1 MYLQDLPLE
10 ILIQVLSTLS
20 LTDMQ
25 KLMLVNFGWRW
36 LIQRFLSRKYHLSL
50 LPYVDNPSAFRDVMR
65 TSHSI
70 ISGSFALDFGL
81 HGTTEPLINA
91 SDIDVYTGVSNAI
104 TIVEYLRNK
113 EGYLIVPVGINP
125 CWAWIDDYEGGIT
138 SVIRMLHPRGSKI
151 DVVCS
156 SRISALHPLSY
167 FWGTLVMN
175 FLTSDGYCSAYPSLT
190 ERGIGCIH
198 PLRDVTPRVER
209 CIEKYKSRGFSIR
222 DFAQNEAEPH
232 TSRSTKGLR
241 KFGAQRMKV
250 AVPWH
255 CPHVVRSFSDA
266 GSLHLAFS
274 PRSRGETLYPFEE
287 PEWIMGGSHCGG
299 GCKLHS
305 EGSVNP
311 RATYF

>member
-25 KLMLVNFGWRW
+25 KLMLVNVGWRW
-36 LIQRFLSRKYHLSL
+36 LIQHFLSRKYHLSL
-50 LPYVDNPSAFRDVMR
+50 LPYVDNPSAFRDIMR

-81 HGTTEPLINA
+81 HGTAEPLINA

-104 TIVEYLRNK
+104 TIVDHLRRK
-113 EGYLIVPVGINP
+113 EGYLVVPIGINP

-156 SRISALHPLSY
+156 SRISALHPLAY

-198 PLRDVTPRVER
+198 PFRDVTPRVER
-209 CIEKYKSRGFSIR
+209 CIEKYKSRGFSVR
-222 DFAQNEAEPH
+222 DFAQNEVRLNIHKRHLICPH
-232 TSRSTKGLR
+232 GDLGRTAYSKEFEGSTEIWCTEDEGKG
-241 KFGAQRMKV
+241 KV
-250 AVPWH
+250 AQYRAFV
-255 CPHVVRSFSDA
+255 
-266 GSLHLAFS
+266 LAICWD
-274 PRSRGETLYPFEE
+274 L
-287 PEWIMGGSHCGG
+287 
-299 GCKLHS
+299 
-305 EGSVNP
+305 
-311 RATYF
+311 